1 MIFGLAKST
10 LPTAYPCNASPS
22 LLTSEHRLVS
32 STLWRVPRMI
42 LFENSQ
48 LQKSTQGIGVQGTI
62 GKENVSNQAEAPC
75 LATSDSTARRVS
87 TNVGCSKVGPT
98 SNLISSSR
106 TGPHVF
112 LLPLIFLRVP
122 LSPPLQSNPHPA
134 APRVP
139 RPAAMAFLRSCYIGA
154 ARPGRRCCDDNSA
167 LLRPAAVG
175 AASLQSGGDAAASPS
190 GGGGAAYAM

>member
-1 MIFGLAKST
+1 MK
-10 LPTAYPCNASPS
+10 
-22 LLTSEHRLVS
+22 LLTKYSVVEVCLA
-32 STLWRVPRMI
+32 
-42 LFENSQ
+42 
-48 LQKSTQGIGVQGTI
+48 LQSVTCVIF
-62 GKENVSNQAEAPC
+62 KENVSNQAEAPC

-139 RPAAMAFLRSCYIGA
+139 WPAAIAFLRSCYIGA

-175 AASLQSGGDAAASPS
+175 AASLQSGGDDVASLS
-190 GGGGAAYAM
+190 GGGGAAYPMWWCYEEREAVLPPINGGCYRPKS